1 MVVLHYTYSL
11 CSCCYS
17 FGVLLSEILASSLLR
32 SVFFFDLAAAVGF
45 VVVEVFNSLLD
56 ISSLPLFHHFLSLSV
71 SLTRSSRS
79 HYCCGGCCLLLL
91 LLIIRIHTELV
102 WLLKMEIEMELEFSG
117 IEVKWKIWNLNG
129 IWIVNRCWNSKQNL
143 IHGKHTKYQ
152 TAWKFLSAKEENEM
166 RIKTKLQ
173 TPLAVILIRPAIL
186 AVMHCKIP
194 LFKLLG
200 RENNGTNSML
210 TNSCVVC
217 VNAECVVTS

>member
-11 CSCCYS
+11 CSCCYL

-32 SVFFFDLAAAVGF
+32 VRCSFLILLLLLGLLLLKFSILSSIYRLCHFFTTF
-45 VVVEVFNSLLD
+45 
-56 ISSLPLFHHFLSLSV
+56 SLSV

-117 IEVKWKIWNLNG
+117 IEIKWKIWNLNG

-152 TAWKFLSAKEENEM
+152 TAWKFLSAKNENEM
-166 RIKTKLQ
+166 KTKLQ

-217 VNAECVVTS
+217 VNAECPVTS